1 MSWRSI
7 KIKEEEKQLLDD
19 IKQKITKE
27 KGREPSY
34 SETIDILAGTSSIG
48 KKEKK
53 KRKKGKERDFME
65 LF

>member
-27 KGREPSY
+27 RGREPSY
-34 SETIDILAGTSSIG
+34 SETINMLADNSQIG
-48 KKEKK
+48 RKEKE
-53 KRKKGKERDFME
+53 KRKNKRDFME